1 MATSETS
8 AEKTTASTGGV
19 TGAVIGIAVVVALG
33 GFLFGYDTGVISGA
47 LSFITADFH
56 LSAFSSGLVVSAIL
70 IGAMAGALGSGRLAD
85 RFGRRVVII
94 AAAAIFT
101 LGAILAAL
109 APSAPALIAARVVLG
124 LGVGTASALVPVFI
138 AEVAPPAARGRLVA
152 VNQLL
157 ITIGIVA
164 AYAIGYVFTSSHD
177 WRAMFALAVIPSV
190 GLGIGMLFLPE
201 SPRWLIAQGRED
213 EARRVLARVRPAGAA
228 DAEIAEIRR
237 VRPEGAVKL
246 RELAR
251 RWVIPALVAGVG
263 LQILG
268 QATGVNTVIYYAPT
282 IFNHAGLGSSAAIL
296 ATVGVG
302 IVNMVMTVVG
312 MNLVDRI
319 GRRRLLMIGVGI
331 QALALVAL
339 SIAFSIGGLSASTGV
354 VAFVCVGIYIAAAA
368 ACLDVVV
375 FIIPSEIYPLGVRG
389 TAMSVTLFAN
399 WGMNFVVSLTFLT
412 LLQALGTAG
421 SFWLYAALCAVL
433 VVFTARFIP
442 ETRGRSLEDI
452 EADLHQRAAVRAY
465 AGGDR

>member
-8 AEKTTASTGGV
+8 AEKTAVPTGGM

-70 IGAMAGALGSGRLAD
+70 IGAMAGALSSGRVAD

-109 APSAPALIAARVVLG
+109 APSAPALIAARVILG

-164 AYAIGYVFTSSHD
+164 AYAIGYVFTRSHD

-201 SPRWLIAQGRED
+201 SPRWLIAHGRED
-213 EARRVLARVRPAGAA
+213 EARRVLARVRPAGSA
-228 DAEIAEIRR
+228 DAEIAEIRQ
-237 VRPEGAVKL
+237 VRPEGTVKL

-282 IFNHAGLGSSAAIL
+282 IFSHAGLGSSAAIL

-319 GRRRLLMIGVGI
+319 GRRRLLMIGAGI

-339 SIAFSIGGLSASTGV
+339 SVTFSIGGLSAGTGV
-354 VAFVCVGIYIAAAA
+354 IAFVCVGIYIAAAA

-375 FIIPSEIYPLGVRG
+375 FIIPSEIYPLRVRG

-433 VVFTARFIP
+433 VLFTARFIP

-452 EADLHQRAAVRAY
+452 EVDLHQRAAVRA
-465 AGGDR
+465 AEGNR